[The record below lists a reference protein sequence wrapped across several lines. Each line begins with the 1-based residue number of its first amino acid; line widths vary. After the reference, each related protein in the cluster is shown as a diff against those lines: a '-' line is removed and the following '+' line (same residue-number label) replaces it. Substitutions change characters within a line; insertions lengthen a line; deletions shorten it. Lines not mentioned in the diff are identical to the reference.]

1 MSDWELFNI
10 AQDPAERNDLAAQ
23 NPDKLKDMLILWNKY
38 AKENNVI
45 LPNRGPFEALEDQLP
60 QRFPVQ
66 EGYPPLI
73 NIRQFIP
80 PKNMMAEPKEKK
92 NK

>member
-1 MSDWELFNI
+1 V
-10 AQDPAERNDLAAQ
+10 
-23 NPDKLKDMLILWNKY
+23 
-38 AKENNVI
+38 KENNVI

-60 QRFPVQ
+60 PRFPVQ

-80 PKNMMAEPKEKK
+80 PKDMMAEPKEIKK
-92 NK
+92 K